1 MDSYS
6 SGQNLFE
13 KGKAIYLN
21 RAEHIAGTEKKLKAL
36 LVKVNQKWQEL
47 SQNPTFAQVK
57 FQIEIFIRM
66 IKAHLNKKYAGL
78 SNRSL
83 GLIVLGLFYFALP
96 TDLVPDFIP
105 FVGYVDD
112 ITVLLAIFKS
122 IQSDIE
128 KFLDWEK
135 NQDL

>member
-1 MDSYS
+1 MNSYS

-13 KGKAIYLN
+13 KVKAIYLN
-21 RAEHIAGTEKKLKAL
+21 RAEHIAGTERKLKAL
-36 LVKVNQKWQEL
+36 LIKVNQKWQEL

-66 IKAHLNKKYAGL
+66 IKAHLSKKYAGL

-112 ITVLLAIFKS
+112 ITVLLAVFKS

-128 KFLDWEK
+128 KFLEWEK
-135 NQDL
+135 NQEL

>member
-1 MDSYS
+1 MDSYA

-13 KGKAIYLN
+13 KVKAIYLN
-21 RAEHIAGTEKKLKAL
+21 RAKHIAGTERKLKIL
-36 LVKVNQKWQEL
+36 LEKANQKWHEL
-47 SQNPTFAQVK
+47 SMNPTFAQVK
-57 FQIEIFIRM
+57 YQIEIFIRM
-66 IKAHLNKKYAGL
+66 VKAHLNKKYEGL

-83 GLIVLGLFYFALP
+83 GLLALGLFYFALP

-122 IQSDIE
+122 LQSDIE

-135 NQDL
+135 DQEI

>member
-13 KGKAIYLN
+13 KVKAIYLN

-36 LVKVNQKWQEL
+36 LVKVNQKWHDL
-47 SQNPTFAQVK
+47 SQNPTFAEVK
-57 FQIEIFIRM
+57 FQIDIFIRM
-66 IKAHLNKKYAGL
+66 IKAHLSKRYSGL
-78 SNRSL
+78 SRRSL
-83 GLIVLGLFYFALP
+83 GLTVLGLFYFVLP

-135 NQDL
+135 NQEI

>member
-6 SGQNLFE
+6 SSQNLFE
-13 KGKAIYLN
+13 KVKAIYLN

>member
-1 MDSYS
+1 MNSYS

-13 KGKAIYLN
+13 KVKAIYLN
-21 RAEHIAGTEKKLKAL
+21 RAEHIAGTERKLKAL
-36 LVKVNQKWQEL
+36 LIKVNQKWQEL

-66 IKAHLNKKYAGL
+66 IKAHLSKKYAGL

-83 GLIVLGLFYFALP
+83 GMIVLGLFYFALP

-112 ITVLLAIFKS
+112 ITVLLAVFKS

-128 KFLDWEK
+128 KFLEWEK
-135 NQDL
+135 NQEL

>member
-13 KGKAIYLN
+13 KVKAIYLN

-105 FVGYVDD
+105 FVGYVAD

>member
-1 MDSYS
+1 
-6 SGQNLFE
+6 
-13 KGKAIYLN
+13 
-21 RAEHIAGTEKKLKAL
+21 
-36 LVKVNQKWQEL
+36 
-47 SQNPTFAQVK
+47 
-57 FQIEIFIRM
+57 M
-66 IKAHLNKKYAGL
+66 IKAHLSKKYAGL

-112 ITVLLAIFKS
+112 ITVLLAVFKS

-128 KFLDWEK
+128 KFLEWEK
-135 NQDL
+135 NQEL

>member
-6 SGQNLFE
+6 SGQNLFD
-13 KGKAIYLN
+13 KVKAIYLN

-36 LVKVNQKWQEL
+36 LIKVNQKWQEL

-57 FQIEIFIRM
+57 FQIEIFITM
-66 IKAHLNKKYAGL
+66 IKAHLSKKYAGL

-112 ITVLLAIFKS
+112 ITVLLAVFKS

>member
-13 KGKAIYLN
+13 KVKAIYLN

>member
-1 MDSYS
+1 MNSYS

-13 KGKAIYLN
+13 KVKAIYLN

-36 LVKVNQKWQEL
+36 LLKVNQKWQEL

-66 IKAHLNKKYAGL
+66 IKAHLSKKYAGL

-112 ITVLLAIFKS
+112 ITVLLAVFKS

>member
-6 SGQNLFE
+6 SGQSLFE
-13 KGKAIYLN
+13 KVKAIYLN
-21 RAEHIAGTEKKLKAL
+21 RAEHIAGTEKKLGSL
-36 LVKVNQKWQEL
+36 LEKVNQKWQEL
-47 SQNPTFAQVK
+47 SNNPTFAEVK
-57 FQIEIFIRM
+57 FQVEIFIRM
-66 IKAHLNKKYAGL
+66 VRAHLGKKYAGL

-83 GLIVLGLFYFALP
+83 GLLVLGLFYFALP

-112 ITVLLAIFKS
+112 VTVLLFIFKS
-122 IQSDIE
+122 LQSDIE

-135 NQDL
+135 NQNL